1 MRSVRASSTRRA
13 AGPRSVTSR
22 GRRRTSPG
30 TTSAS
35 ATSVRRTS
43 SIAARRR
50 GPIARSRERPWG
62 TPCGARSARFGTSPL
77 GAEAAPGTD
86 SRRHAPVVRSPT
98 ATRAIMTT
106 TETSTPPADDAP
118 AERGSVEQ
126 RIDLR
131 GRTLRQ
137 HAARGTVINS
147 AFQVGLAAL
156 GLLRRVLIAAFL
168 TRSEFG
174 VWGILITTFV
184 TLSWLKEIGVAD
196 KYIQQSEP
204 DQEHAYQKAF
214 TLEMLLSLAF
224 FVVMAAALPAFA
236 VAYGTWDI
244 VLPGLVLAGSVPIS
258 ALESPIWI
266 AYRRM
271 QFVRQRT
278 LAAVDPIVTTLAT
291 IALGVAGAGYW
302 SLVLGVL
309 IGSVLG
315 ATAAVATCPYKI
327 RWYFHRETA
336 REYASFSWPLF
347 GYQVTNLVMLQGL
360 LIVSTRVVGVAGVG
374 VIGLASEVSAFADRV
389 DRIVSESIYPAV
401 CAVAD
406 RTELLYETFVKSNRL
421 ALMWGMPFGVA
432 VALFA
437 DDLVNFVLGDQW
449 RPAISI
455 LAALGLVAAARQ
467 VAFNWQIF
475 MRAVGYTRPIFF
487 VALANAVVFV
497 AIIIPCVIAFGLTG
511 YAIGM
516 AAATLVELLGRTY
529 FLKRL
534 FPDFSMTRQVVRA
547 VVPCVPGAAAVLAI
561 RAVFGVETTLA
572 AALSM
577 AALYALL
584 TIAATAL
591 VERSLLR
598 EMAGYLRGRGGIR
611 TRAKL
616 A

>member
-1 MRSVRASSTRRA
+1 
-13 AGPRSVTSR
+13 
-22 GRRRTSPG
+22 
-30 TTSAS
+30 
-35 ATSVRRTS
+35 
-43 SIAARRR
+43 
-50 GPIARSRERPWG
+50 
-62 TPCGARSARFGTSPL
+62 
-77 GAEAAPGTD
+77 
-86 SRRHAPVVRSPT
+86 
-98 ATRAIMTT
+98 MTT

-244 VLPGLVLAGSVPIS
+244 VLPGLVLAVSVPIS
-258 ALESPIWI
+258 ALESPVWI

-278 LAAVDPIVTTLAT
+278 LAAVDPVVTTVVT

-309 IGSVLG
+309 VGSVVG
-315 ATAAVATCPYKI
+315 AVAAIATCPYKL
-327 RWYFHRETA
+327 RWRFHRDTA

-360 LIVSTRVVGVAGVG
+360 LIVSTRVVGIAGVG
-374 VIGLASEVSAFADRV
+374 VIGLASEVAAFADRV
-389 DRIVSESIYPAV
+389 DRIVSQSIYPAV

-406 RTELLYETFVKSNRL
+406 RVSLLYETFVKSNRL

-437 DDLVNFVLGDQW
+437 DDLVRFVLGSQW
-449 RPAISI
+449 RPAIGI
-455 LAALGLVAAARQ
+455 LAALGLVAGFRQ

-475 MRAVGYTRPIFF
+475 MRAVGRTRPMFF
-487 VALANAVVFV
+487 VALLNAVVFL
-497 AIIIPCVIAFGLTG
+497 AIVLPCVIAFGLTG

-516 AAATLVELLGRTY
+516 AAATAAELIGRSF
-529 FLKRL
+529 FLKGL
-534 FPDFSMTRQVVRA
+534 FADFSIARQIVRA
-547 VVPCVPGAAAVLAI
+547 VAPCVPGAVAVLLI
-561 RAVFGVETTLA
+561 RVAFGVESTLP
-572 AALSM
+572 AALALVS
-577 AALYALL
+577 LYALL
-584 TIAATAL
+584 TAAATFLA
-591 VERSLLR
+591 ERSLLG
-598 EMAGYLRGRGGIR
+598 EILGYLRGRGGL
-611 TRAKL
+611 RAR
-616 A
+616 AQAEAA